1 MSKIILGDTG
11 CKECI
16 SHGRDKT
23 HNHMILFRNE
33 ETGEEWG
40 SCNRC
45 GNYEVFEKG
54 TTPTPNEKKELSP
67 EELREILD
75 DCLELPQGELT
86 RRLIPKAVSERFEC
100 RIGLSQTDGQTPDSY
115 FFPRERDGNIVGY
128 EVKLLDSK
136 KFYYVG
142 SVKEADLFGMAQ
154 AQRGDVYNKKLFIF
168 EDPLSC
174 MSGFH
179 VLTAFTNATNIK
191 PACVSLPFGAGSIS
205 SVLSR
210 NRDFVNGFEEV
221 VLCMDNDDAGEIALT
236 KGRSLF
242 PHVKFA
248 RIPKGAFPYNGVE
261 KEIKDANDMLLSGRG
276 QELFNILK
284 YSAKRESP
292 AGAVTIFDCLDDA
305 LKKAEWGK

>member
-33 ETGEEWG
+33 ESGEEWC

-67 EELREILD
+67 EELREVLD

-115 FFPRERDGNIVGY
+115 FFPR
-128 EVKLLDSK
+128 
-136 KFYYVG
+136 
-142 SVKEADLFGMAQ
+142 
-154 AQRGDVYNKKLFIF
+154 
-168 EDPLSC
+168 
-174 MSGFH
+174 
-179 VLTAFTNATNIK
+179 
-191 PACVSLPFGAGSIS
+191 
-205 SVLSR
+205 
-210 NRDFVNGFEEV
+210 
-221 VLCMDNDDAGEIALT
+221 
-236 KGRSLF
+236 
-242 PHVKFA
+242 
-248 RIPKGAFPYNGVE
+248 
-261 KEIKDANDMLLSGRG
+261 
-276 QELFNILK
+276 
-284 YSAKRESP
+284 
-292 AGAVTIFDCLDDA
+292 
-305 LKKAEWGK
+305 